1 MILDSLSL
9 DGKVAIITGASQGLG
24 HAMALKFAEAG
35 ADIVAASRTKEKLD
49 QTAEEVRTLGRKCL
63 VVPADVTNRRR
74 SMRSSQAAIKEFG
87 RIDVLVN
94 NAGGGDETLGKRLE
108 EITDEQWHRGIDTN
122 LSSQF
127 YGCRAVI
134 PQMLKQNRGKIINVA
149 SGYGLRGGKHNYMYA
164 CSKGGVIQLTRSM
177 ALTYAQN
184 NIQTNCIVPGIFPH
198 NEEMMQLLQGRQ
210 VHPDRARR
218 RRYRDRPARGVPR
231 LRRVQ
236 SYQRRTHRHRRR
248 RTGRRSDSDRR
259 RSADAELSLRGLH
272 GTQGIL
278 ARRKSGRGHR
288 RRACGRT
295 RRGDGAGGGRREGAA
310 RIAGTRHREAAQGGG
325 ESDRRLG
332 REGIDSGS
340 ERRRFAAI

>member
-49 QTAEEVRTLGRKCL
+49 QTAEEVSKLGRKCL
-63 VVPADVTNRRR
+63 VVPADV
-74 SMRSSQAAIKEFG
+74 SQSAQVNAVVAAAIKEFG

-94 NAGGGDETLGKRLE
+94 NAGGGDETLGKTLT
-108 EITDEQWHRGIDTN
+108 EITDEDWHRGIDTN

-134 PQMLKQNRGKIINVA
+134 PQMLKQNRGKIINIA
-149 SGYGLRGGKHNYMYA
+149 SGYGLRGGKHNFIYA

-198 NEEMMQLLQGRQ
+198 NEEMMRFFKGGKFI
-210 VHPDRARR
+210 P
-218 RRYRDRPARGVPR
+218 
-231 LRRVQ
+231 
-236 SYQRRTHRHRRR
+236 
-248 RTGRRSDSDRR
+248 
-259 RSADAELSLRGLH
+259 
-272 GTQGIL
+272 I
-278 ARRKSGRGHR
+278 GRGGEDIEVGPLAVFLASEASNHINGELI
-288 RRACGRT
+288 AI
-295 RRGDGAGGGRREGAA
+295 DGGGLAGGVVPTGVAP
-310 RIAGTRHREAAQGGG
+310 QMP
-325 ESDRRLG
+325 S
-332 REGIDSGS
+332 
-340 ERRRFAAI
+340 